1 MSQALVD
8 ALRARGA
15 DVVTPLDV
23 ATTAASDEEQLR
35 FATSLDRTIY
45 SFNMKHFCAIHAD
58 FQSRGEEH
66 AGIIVARQQT
76 LSIGE
81 QMRRL
86 LRIIATRTREE
97 MHNQLEF
104 LAAWGQ
110 EVEKRGES

>member
-15 DVVTPLDV
+15 DVVTPLEV
-23 ATTAASDEEQLR
+23 ATTSISDEEQLR
-35 FATSLDRTIY
+35 FATSLDRAIY
-45 SFNMKHFCAIHAD
+45 SFNIQHFCAIHAD
-58 FQSRGEEH
+58 FLARGEEH

-86 LRIIATRTREE
+86 LRLTATRSGDQMR
-97 MHNQLEF
+97 NQLEF
-104 LAAWGQ
+104 LAAWGSQ
-110 EVEKRGES
+110 P